1 MRIIKFAKNYKGDD
15 FLKKKITSI
24 LLAFSMLASSIAVG
38 SFAANAITTNK
49 TDVSS
54 SSTAASASTT
64 AVSASTGPQKKIQ
77 GSAVLHCFNWSYNS
91 IKANLQSIKD
101 AGYTAVQTSPVQ
113 PPKDYNSSW
122 TGQSSQWWKLYQ
134 PISISI
140 ANGNSWLGTK
150 SQLKSLCDAAENMGM
165 KVIVDIV
172 ANHMANVT
180 DTGGNQ
186 MSNISSQVDSNLRS
200 NSDYWHINGYWANDD
215 NNRYTMT
222 LGSIGMPDLN
232 TGNSYIQESYKNLL
246 IDCINQ
252 GVDGFRFDA
261 AKHIELPTDSGNSS
275 QFWPTVING
284 SQNSTSNDIYYY
296 GEILNVCSTD
306 ISNYTRYMSIT
317 DNYSSDSALVFANN
331 GNAAGLAAS
340 NYSTGAAANKAVL
353 WAESHDTYMGDAGS
367 AGINN
372 TSGISDDTI
381 IKTWA
386 MVGSRADATSLFLAR
401 PASTMGSPSSDTT
414 WKSKAVTEVN
424 KFKNY
429 FDGQS
434 EYLASSGSI
443 AYNER
448 GTEGV
453 VLINCSGK
461 STSVNVP
468 AHKMSAGTYMDKI
481 TGSTFKVEGG
491 KISGNIG
498 DTGVAVVYNEKT
510 PDPSA
515 SITPDSTSY
524 KTDTLTLTLKYEN
537 ATSGQYSINNGSFT
551 TYTNGQTITIGSGLS
566 YGTTTTV
573 QVKASNGSTTS
584 SPVSYKYTK
593 VDPSATQK
601 VYFDNS
607 SYGWSNVYAYI
618 YNSSTMNA
626 AWPGQRMTLDSATGY
641 YVLDVPNNL
650 SNGYAIFT
658 ESYSASTHRYPAD
671 GEEGLPL
678 NGKSMIMQS
687 NHQWN
692 EYNNSNVSTTVQST
706 TSPKDT
712 YTVSF
717 TNSNNWSGTISCYY
731 WKNGST
737 GPVAWPGKAM
747 TYSTVNDYGQTV
759 YTIEVPKTM
768 DRLIFTNGSSQTV
781 NIPFDGTYL
790 RYYASS
796 TTDSQ
801 GHYEYGTW

>member
-1 MRIIKFAKNYKGDD
+1 MI
-15 FLKKKITSI
+15 FLKTKITSI
-24 LLAFSMLASSIAVG
+24 LLAFSMFASSIAAG
-38 SFAANAITTNK
+38 SFAANAIVSNN
-49 TDVSS
+49 TDVSAAS
-54 SSTAASASTT
+54 TTAASTSTT
-64 AVSASTGPQKKIQ
+64 AVSESTGPQKKIQ

-91 IKANLQSIKD
+91 IRANLQSIKD

-113 PPKDYNSSW
+113 PPKDYSSSW
-122 TGQSSQWWKLYQ
+122 TDVDGQWWKLYQ

-150 SQLKSLCDAAENMGM
+150 AQLKSLCDAAENLGM

-172 ANHMANVT
+172 ANHMANVSES
-180 DTGGNQ
+180 GGNQ
-186 MSNISSQVDSNLRS
+186 MSNIYYQVDSNLRNNS
-200 NSDYWHINGYWANDD
+200 NYWHINWDWANDD
-215 NNRYTMT
+215 GNRYTMT
-222 LGSIGMPDLN
+222 VGSIGMPDLN
-232 TGNSYIQESYKNLL
+232 TGNSYIQDAYKNLL

-284 SQNSTSNDIYYY
+284 SQSSTSNEIYYY
-296 GEILNVCSTD
+296 GEILNGCATS
-306 ISNYTRYMSIT
+306 ISNYTKYMSVT
-317 DNYSSDSALVFANN
+317 DNYSSDLALVCANN
-331 GNAAGLAAS
+331 GDAAGLANP
-340 NYSTGAAANKAVL
+340 NYSKGAGANKTVL
-353 WAESHDTYMGDAGS
+353 WAESHDTYMGDDAGS
-367 AGINN
+367 AGIKN

-386 MVGSRADATSLFLAR
+386 MVGSRADATSLFLVR
-401 PASTMGSPSSDTT
+401 PADKMGNPSSNTT

-468 AHKMSAGTYMDKI
+468 AHKMSAGTYTDKI
-481 TGSTFKVEGG
+481 TGTQFKVENGQITG
-491 KISGNIG
+491 LIG
-498 DTGVAVVYNEKT
+498 DTGVAVVYNEKE

-515 SITPDSTSY
+515 SITPDSTNY

-537 ATSGQYSINNGSFT
+537 ATSGQYSINNGSYT
-551 TYTNGQTITIGSGLS
+551 TYTNGQTITIGSGLP

-618 YNSSTMNA
+618 YNGSTQNA
-626 AWPGQRMTLDSATGY
+626 AWPGQKMTLDTATGY
-641 YVLDVPNNL
+641 YVLEVPNNL
-650 SNGYAIFT
+650 SNGYAMFT
-658 ESYSASTHRYPAD
+658 ESYSATTHRYPAD
-671 GEEGLPL
+671 GEDGLPL
-678 NGKSMIMQS
+678 NGKSMIMRS

-692 EYNNSNVSTTVQST
+692 EYTDSDFTIPTATESS
-706 TSPKDT
+706 T

-717 TNSNNWSGTISCYY
+717 TNSNYWSGTISCYY
-731 WKNGST
+731 WKDGST
-737 GPVAWPGKAM
+737 GPVAWPGKSM

-759 YTIEVPKTM
+759 YTIEVPKTI

-781 NIPFDGTYL
+781 DIPFDGTYL
-790 RYYASS
+790 RYYALT

-801 GHYEYGTW
+801 GHYECGTW